1 MKLTTFVNRIK
12 LHTPTGWEF
21 WAGLYRSTYNQE
33 KQISDTMLMTLPKVW
48 PANWRGDCAKEV
60 DFELWFG
67 KLLSINNTATGLEQ
81 HPPYHEMEQI
91 QQLHDLAIET
101 VQAISN
107 DAFISLKNEPEL
119 VFYDSPDGK
128 YVTRQVWVQVA
139 LKIDLWGDGFGFNY
153 AIPTPLNTLPS
164 YIAPEM
170 VVLFNGTLWR
180 GLLEGESSLPAGTP
194 WPVKGYKEL
203 IITLDSQMDYNIL
216 SNDFQGL
223 SFELI
228 LYGIKTQITISDL
241 PPDVICPVLLAYDQ
255 IRDEFLKIWLKYDS
269 GETVHIVNSD
279 DWGDAFTYDFEPK
292 PVIQIKQYPPAP

>member
-33 KQISDTMLMTLPKVW
+33 KQISDTMLMTLPKVY
-48 PANWRGDCAKEV
+48 PANWRGYCAKEV

-153 AIPTPLNTLPS
+153 AIPTPPNTPPS

-170 VVLFNGTLWR
+170 LVLFNGTLWR

-203 IITLDSQMDYNIL
+203 TQYVTQTPAGFAYVREFV
-216 SNDFQGL
+216 NDFGQPLDFVREGVGTFSSVL
-223 SFELI
+223 WDFLNTDFVFHGIAPNGGVFSASPEDGAFATNDGGGNVTDGVFEF
-228 LYGIKTQITISDL
+228 GG
-241 PPDVICPVLLAYDQ
+241 VI
-255 IRDEFLKIWLKYDS
+255 I
-269 GETVHIVNSD
+269 
-279 DWGDAFTYDFEPK
+279 
-292 PVIQIKQYPPAP
+292 IKQYPPAP